1 MYSDEDG
8 FTCVSKK
15 NNGNRKSSPRHSKS
29 PSKANLP
36 AMKEPQTESDD
47 ELEQLT
53 DQQLEKI
60 VKFYETKAT
69 KFMQSN
75 YFQSFKRL
83 FCQLMQSDSEEKE
96 EGRKDGS
103 IAGQPMKEKSARN
116 SAKATDQPDRP
127 RFDQVICYG
136 LGSFNKETISRK
148 QLYFLICLKQFVNC
162 ADWQAYDP
170 VFNGDEQSIL
180 CKLGFSLIQQNE
192 YCRRPIQVDGT
203 VKRTLF
209 YMPHCHKFMFNNL
222 FWSNWNAQ
230 SLSDLYLIGNSF
242 NLISVVLAEKGDPKE
257 FAYLHELMKLNVVH
271 EHPIENCYSNK
282 HLFNDLSFHR
292 FATGHLQPNDLSRLF
307 DPQFPV
313 YKDDVDIAF

>member
-1 MYSDEDG
+1 MYNDEDG

-15 NNGNRKSSPRHSKS
+15 NNGNRRSSPRHPKS
-29 PSKANLP
+29 PSKANLAISDP
-36 AMKEPQTESDD
+36 PSESDD

-60 VKFYETKAT
+60 VKFYETKAA

-83 FCQLMQSDSEEKE
+83 FCQLMQDDQEEKRRLE
-96 EGRKDGS
+96 
-103 IAGQPMKEKSARN
+103 AGQSGDSRQSMKSVRN
-116 SAKATDQPDRP
+116 SPKERPTSDQPP
-127 RFDQVICYG
+127 FDQVVCYG

-148 QLYFLICLKQFVNC
+148 QLYFLICLKQFVKC
-162 ADWQAYDP
+162 GDWQVYDP

-180 CKLGFSLIQQNE
+180 SKLGFRLIPVNE
-192 YCRRPIQVDGT
+192 YCRRPIRTDGT

-222 FWSNWNAQ
+222 FWSNWNAE
-230 SLSDLYLIGNSF
+230 SLDDLYLIGNSF
-242 NLISVVLAEKGDPKE
+242 NLISVVLAEKGDAKE
-257 FAYLHELMKLNVVH
+257 FAYLHQLMRLNVVR

-292 FATGHLQPNDLSRLF
+292 FATGHLQPDDLSRLF
-307 DPQFPV
+307 DPQAPV
-313 YKDDVDIAF
+313 YKDDVDITF